1 MNDNKSTAEL
11 KASFRVVFIGQV
23 FNLND
28 KGDRFGQHLD
38 LSVGSTQ
45 RRYHFAEWGI
55 MKPSTTDR
63 GDL

>member
-45 RRYHFAEWGI
+45 RRYHFAVAG
-55 MKPSTTDR
+55 R
-63 GDL
+63 